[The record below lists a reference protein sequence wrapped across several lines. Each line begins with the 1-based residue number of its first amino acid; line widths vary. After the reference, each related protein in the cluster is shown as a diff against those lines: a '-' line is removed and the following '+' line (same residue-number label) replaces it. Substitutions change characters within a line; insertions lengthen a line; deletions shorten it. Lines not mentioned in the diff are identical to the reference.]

1 MIPLRLKPDQD
12 LKNQI
17 QEECQKHNVTAGFV
31 VSGIGSLK
39 DLKIRLANSSTVLQK
54 NEKFEILTLQG
65 SVSKE
70 GLHLHISVADQNGQV
85 LGGHLMPGCVIYT
98 TAEILILPLKDH
110 EFSRAQDSK
119 TGFLEL
125 EIKKL

>member
-39 DLKIRLANSSTVLQK
+39 ALKIRLANSSAVLEK

-85 LGGHLMPGCVIYT
+85 LGGHLMPGCLIYT
-98 TAEILILPLKDH
+98 TAEILIMPLTDY

>member
-1 MIPLRLKPDQD
+1 MIPVRLKPDQD

-17 QEECQKHNVTAGFV
+17 QVECQKQNVAAGFV

-39 DLKIRLANSSTVLQK
+39 ALKIRLANSNTVLEK

-65 SVSKE
+65 SVSKD

-85 LGGHLMPGCVIYT
+85 LGGHLMPGCLIYT
-98 TAEILILPLKDH
+98 TAEILLMPLKDY
-110 EFSRAQDSK
+110 EFNRAQDPK

-125 EIKKL
+125 EIKKK

>member
-1 MIPLRLKPDQD
+1 VIPLRLKPDQD

-17 QEECQKHNVTAGFV
+17 QEECQKHKMTAGFV

-39 DLKIRLANSSTVLQK
+39 TLKIRLANSSTVLEK

-65 SVSKE
+65 SVSNE

-98 TAEILILPLKDH
+98 TAEILMMQLKDH
-110 EFSRAQDSK
+110 EFTRAQDSK

-125 EIKKL
+125 EIRKK